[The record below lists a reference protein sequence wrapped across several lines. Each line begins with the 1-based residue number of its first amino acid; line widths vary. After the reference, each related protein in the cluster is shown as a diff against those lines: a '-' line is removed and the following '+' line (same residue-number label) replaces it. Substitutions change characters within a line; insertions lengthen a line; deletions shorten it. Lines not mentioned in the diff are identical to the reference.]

1 MRVMCLKGLLA
12 HIGDR
17 EILGGYFSVSSHT
30 HLYLDMT
37 NTRSETQPER
47 PLRVP
52 NGTLNRTYP
61 SPNDRLTRAQQ
72 IVFANMEAVEN
83 RTKKSRAFQ
92 LGISVEEYDQAMFNA
107 MRKRMEAENAV
118 VPEVPEKK
126 LRKIKK

>member
-1 MRVMCLKGLLA
+1 MCLKGLLA

-52 NGTLNRTYP
+52 NRTFGGTNP
-61 SPNDRLTRAQQ
+61 FPNERLTEAHLK
-72 IVFANMEAVEN
+72 VLANMEAVEN
-83 RTKKSRAFQ
+83 RTKKSRAF
-92 LGISVEEYDQAMFNA
+92 
-107 MRKRMEAENAV
+107 
-118 VPEVPEKK
+118 
-126 LRKIKK
+126 

>member
-52 NGTLNRTYP
+52 NRNFGGTNPIAEY
-61 SPNDRLTRAQQ
+61 RLTDNQRT
-72 IVFANMEAVEN
+72 VLANMEEVES
-83 RTKKSRAFQ
+83 RQKKSRAFS
-92 LGISVEEYDQAMFNA
+92 LGMSVEQYDQEMFNA
-107 MRKRMEAENAV
+107 MLKRMEAENPAI
-118 VPEVPEKK
+118 PKVPEKK
-126 LRKIKK
+126 LKKIKK